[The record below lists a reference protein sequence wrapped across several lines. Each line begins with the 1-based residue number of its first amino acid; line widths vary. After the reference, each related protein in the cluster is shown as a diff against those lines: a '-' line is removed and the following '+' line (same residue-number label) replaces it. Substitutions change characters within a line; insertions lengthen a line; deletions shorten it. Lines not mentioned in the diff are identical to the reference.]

1 MKELLEKIAK
11 AMVDSPDEVK
21 VTEIEGEHTVVL
33 ELNVAKNDIGKI
45 VGKEGNHA
53 KAIRT
58 ILLAASGKRGK
69 RYSLE
74 IIG

>member
-1 MKELLEKIAK
+1 MKELIEKIAK
-11 AMVDSPDEVK
+11 AMVDNPDEVN

-33 ELNVAKNDIGKI
+33 ELKVAKSDVGKI

-58 ILLAASGKRGK
+58 ILLAASGKKGK
-69 RYSLE
+69 RYNLE